1 MNTPITPKFSIE
13 KKKNSIRND
22 DSTPGLKHVSRHEI
36 HHLSDRKEKLGLE
49 RGTFIETS
57 CIPLPS
63 SAMDLNVTQT
73 GTQPYAGRQH
83 LSITPGGTK
92 YWIPDCDKS
101 LKPRKGQKFQSIDAV
116 IDFYKEYACVVRFDV
131 RHSTL
136 IKAKDK
142 TTIWRY
148 LVCSREGYKHHSQP
162 NHSIQT
168 EGSVIRRRVSNRVGC
183 ISRIALRVDGTS
195 GC

>member
-1 MNTPITPKFSIE
+1 
-13 KKKNSIRND
+13 
-22 DSTPGLKHVSRHEI
+22 
-36 HHLSDRKEKLGLE
+36 
-49 RGTFIETS
+49 
-57 CIPLPS
+57 
-63 SAMDLNVTQT
+63 MDLNITQT

-92 YWIPDCDKS
+92 YWIPDCDES
-101 LKPRKGQKFQSIDAV
+101 LKPRKGQKFQSIDAA
-116 IDFYKEYACVVRFDV
+116 IDFYKEYACFVGFDV

-168 EGSVIRRRVSNRVGC
+168 EGRREHWIPAFFINVKMSGLMRTT
-183 ISRIALRVDGTS
+183 SRSESENI
-195 GC
+195 